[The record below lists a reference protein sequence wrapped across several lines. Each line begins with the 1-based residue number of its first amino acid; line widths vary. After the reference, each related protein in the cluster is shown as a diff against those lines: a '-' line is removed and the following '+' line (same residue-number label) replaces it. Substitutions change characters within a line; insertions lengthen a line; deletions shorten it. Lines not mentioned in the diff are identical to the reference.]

1 MKPEGSRD
9 KVATPR
15 YARANILGSIGLGLL
30 VLWWLPFLLPK
41 RISKP
46 VVTASGSIGP
56 FWWLLLLG
64 MVVLPIMA
72 ARRGSKWWLSVGV
85 AGVITW
91 VVIISAIH

>member
-1 MKPEGSRD
+1 MKPEDSRG
-9 KVATPR
+9 KGAIPR
-15 YARANILGSIGLGLL
+15 YARASTIGSIGLGLV
-30 VLWWLPFLLPK
+30 VLWWPPFLLPK

-46 VVTASGSIGP
+46 LVTASGSIGP

-72 ARRGSKWWLSVGV
+72 AKRGSNWWLSVSV

-91 VVIISAIH
+91 VVLISAIH